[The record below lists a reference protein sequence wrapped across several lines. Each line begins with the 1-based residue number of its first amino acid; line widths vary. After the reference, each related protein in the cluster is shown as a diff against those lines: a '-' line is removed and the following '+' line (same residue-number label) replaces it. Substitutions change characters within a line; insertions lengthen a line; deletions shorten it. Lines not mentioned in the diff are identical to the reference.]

1 MRPARESAIA
11 VLGRVKG
18 EWGTAD
24 MSSLCSRC
32 STPTLALRPRDGP
45 GRTDSLQRARS
56 RNGLARVHLGSVRPS
71 PSLPADLT
79 DLLTSDQRAR
89 QGGLLGP
96 ATRFSSLLRHRACLA
111 LPLRTARLGTRRT
124 SSRLDLVRT
133 AARLAR
139 PHLAAL
145 RTLARTDALARPGT
159 RTRPPRQEPRRELPP
174 VRTRRRSRTLSIR
187 CCFLTGTG
195 IETIG
200 QSQASAGE
208 QVGRLYRPDIVAR
221 REAQVDK
228 AAPVRRRPRPLRAR
242 SSPAGRQVT
251 RSPASPRPCL

>member
-1 MRPARESAIA
+1 
-11 VLGRVKG
+11 
-18 EWGTAD
+18 

-32 STPTLALRPRDGP
+32 STLTLALRLGDGP

-56 RNGLARVHLGSVRPS
+56 RNRLARVHLGSVRPS

-242 SSPAGRQVT
+242 SSPAGRQV
-251 RSPASPRPCL
+251 PFALALQHLDNL